1 MFVLTPNLCYEG
13 FCEIVYTCEH
23 IVVVFCII
31 IIVIIIIIIIIIVII
46 NICACII

>member
-13 FCEIVYTCEH
+13 FCEIVYTYEH

-31 IIVIIIIIIIIIVII
+31 IIII

>member
-1 MFVLTPNLCYEG
+1 MFVLTTNLCYEG

-31 IIVIIIIIIIIIVII
+31 IIIII

>member
-13 FCEIVYTCEH
+13 FCEIVYTYEH
-23 IVVVFCII
+23 IVVVFC
-31 IIVIIIIIIIIIVII
+31 VIIIIIIII